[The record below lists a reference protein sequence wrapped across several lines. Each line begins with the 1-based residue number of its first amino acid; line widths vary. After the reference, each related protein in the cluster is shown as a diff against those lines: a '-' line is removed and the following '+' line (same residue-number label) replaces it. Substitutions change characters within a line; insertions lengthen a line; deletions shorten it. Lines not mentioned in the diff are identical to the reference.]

1 MKRFIVSAV
10 AFAMAAAALAFGGC
24 EYIERIIGHE
34 HDMTFVAERHATCTE
49 AGNVAYYHCS
59 VCDGNFADE
68 LGTER
73 LVSVATRALG
83 HDLEYVAAESST
95 CTVNGHESYW
105 QCSRCGNMF
114 DDEEGERQLTEDEVL
129 RELAAHT
136 FDADEWQHD
145 GLTHWNECSVC
156 HGHLNA
162 AAHNESGENGA
173 CAVCGYIKG
182 ANDPVPGNEGDI
194 AGAELSVHFIELGN
208 KHTGDCTLIKAGDTE
223 VLIDAGSI
231 QSSAATI
238 KAYVDRYCTDGVLEY
253 VIATHADED
262 HISGLVGTSSGGRY
276 NGILYSYDI
285 GTIIKFDRSNKDLL
299 TDKGNPTLYSK
310 FLTAV
315 SEAEARGTAVYTALE
330 CWNGVNGAQRTYYLD
345 DEQTVSMNILYNY
358 YYENDSPDENNY
370 SVCMLL
376 TQQVEDGE
384 KNYLFTGDLEKEGE
398 EYLVQYNELPEVE
411 LFKAGHHGSPTSSN
425 DVLLGVIKPK
435 NIVVC
440 CCCGSDEYTYEKANQ
455 FPSQAFI
462 DRAGMYT
469 ENIYVTT
476 MVSDNEEGFE
486 SMNGDIVFYY
496 GKAEGEE
503 RASLKLW
510 CSNNSIK
517 LKDTEWFAEN
527 RTWPQGGV

>member
-34 HDMTFVAERHATCTE
+34 HDMTFVAERQATCTE

-68 LGTER
+68 FGGEPLSS
-73 LVSVATRALG
+73 VSVRALG
-83 HDLEYVAAESST
+83 HDLDYVAAESST

-114 DDEEGERQLTEDEVL
+114 DDEEGERQLTEEEVL

-136 FDADEWQHD
+136 FDADAWQHD

-162 AAHNESGENGA
+162 AAHDESGENGA

-182 ANDPVPGNEGDI
+182 ANDPVPGNEEDI
-194 AGAELSVHFIELGN
+194 ISADLSIHFIAPTV
-208 KHTGDCTLIKAGDTE
+208 KASGDSALIKAGNTE
-223 VLIDAGSI
+223 VLVDAGPNKGNT
-231 QSSAATI
+231 QTI
-238 KAYVDRYCTDGVLEY
+238 KDYIDRYCTDGVLEY
-253 VIATHADED
+253 VIVTHADGD
-262 HISGLVGTSSGGRY
+262 HILGMIGSSSGGSY

-285 GTIIKFDRSNKDLL
+285 ETLITFDRTNKELL
-299 TDKGNPTLYSK
+299 TEAGNPTDYSDY
-310 FLTAV
+310 LDAV
-315 SEAEARGTAVYTALE
+315 EYARSQGTAVYTGLE
-330 CWNGVNGAQRTYYLD
+330 CWNNENGARRTYYLD
-345 DEQTVSMNILYNY
+345 EEQTISLNILYNY
-358 YYENDSPDENNY
+358 YYENDSSDENNY
-370 SVCMLL
+370 SVCFLL
-376 TQQVEDGE
+376 TQQAADGE
-384 KNYLFTGDLEKEGE
+384 HNYLFTGDLEEDGE
-398 EYLVQYNELPEVE
+398 ERLVQNNDLPEVD
-411 LFKAGHHGSPTSSN
+411 LYKAGHHGSKTSSN
-425 DVLLGVIKPK
+425 NCLLEVIKPK
-435 NIVVC
+435 HIAVC
-440 CCCGSDEYTYEKANQ
+440 CCAGYNQ
-455 FPSQAFI
+455 YHSAEENTFPTQAFI

-469 ENIYVTT
+469 DSIYVTIT
-476 MVSDNEEGFE
+476 YEDSDAVP
-486 SMNGDIVFYY
+486 MNGDIVFYY
-496 GKAEGEE
+496 GMAGDEE
-503 RASLKLW
+503 QGSLKLW